1 MQHRA
6 PRPPRTVIATSVLAL
21 VVGAGGVVG
30 GLSTTEESTPAAV
43 GVQVPDLDE
52 VAHTRWLDGQYASRQ
67 ARSGWSGSTTSTPAR
82 RAQQST
88 STPTTSSP
96 SPSWSAGSS
105 TSPAPAPSTTA
116 PSTTAPSTTA
126 PGTTAPSTTAPG
138 ATAPSA
144 ATPTTAPSTTPAPA
158 PAPTAPAGGQQG
170 TGATG
175 YAAFD
180 SVEEFTTPVARGQ
193 WPGDG
198 RGPSAYP
205 RYLSYVDGTSGKYYP
220 SDVLSVHDGVLD
232 WYCHDSK
239 AAAVLPFGYEGFT
252 YGTYTVR
259 MRTENFPQYHIAF
272 LLWPVTDQWTHELDG
287 PEGETTDTHPYPAVL
302 QSGPQNPTFNP
313 NGSKKV
319 PESWNDAG
327 FHDYTWQWTK
337 DQVRFYQDGVLVST
351 ATGNIPNQAMRPV
364 LQVEWSN
371 RLGSAQPDPSI
382 TGHVYVD
389 AVMYDADPNI
399 AVPVV

>member
-1 MQHRA
+1 MQ
-6 PRPPRTVIATSVLAL
+6 
-21 VVGAGGVVG
+21 
-30 GLSTTEESTPAAV
+30 
-43 GVQVPDLDE
+43 
-52 VAHTRWLDGQYASRQ
+52 
-67 ARSGWSGSTTSTPAR
+67 
-82 RAQQST
+82 
-88 STPTTSSP
+88 
-96 SPSWSAGSS
+96 
-105 TSPAPAPSTTA
+105 
-116 PSTTAPSTTA
+116 
-126 PGTTAPSTTAPG
+126 
-138 ATAPSA
+138 
-144 ATPTTAPSTTPAPA
+144 
-158 PAPTAPAGGQQG
+158 
-170 TGATG
+170 
-175 YAAFD
+175 
-180 SVEEFTTPVARGQ
+180 EFTTPVARGQ

-205 RYLSYVDGTSGKYYP
+205 QYLSYVDGTSGKYYP

-239 AAAVLPFGYEGFT
+239 AAAVLPFGYQGFT

-259 MRTENFPQYHIAF
+259 MRTDNFPQYHIAF

-313 NGSKKV
+313 DGSRKV
-319 PESWNDAG
+319 PQSWNDAE
-327 FHDYTWQWTK
+327 FHDYTWQWTR

-371 RLGSAQPDPSI
+371 RLGGARPDPSI

>member
-6 PRPPRTVIATSVLAL
+6 PRRPRTFVATSVLAL
-21 VVGAGGVVG
+21 VVGTGGVVG
-30 GLSTTEESTPAAV
+30 GLLSGEESTPEAA
-43 GVQVPDLDE
+43 GVQAPSLSE
-52 VAHTRWLDGQYASRQ
+52 AAQTRWLDAQRGSLQSRPSQ
-67 ARSGWSGSTTSTPAR
+67 RSSVRETPSS

-88 STPTTSSP
+88 PAPSSTSAQSPSRSAGTSPTAAPTPSTTTPSATTTPTT
-96 SPSWSAGSS
+96 
-105 TSPAPAPSTTA
+105 TTTPRA
-116 PSTTAPSTTA
+116 TT
-126 PGTTAPSTTAPG
+126 PG
-138 ATAPSA
+138 
-144 ATPTTAPSTTPAPA
+144 TPAPT
-158 PAPTAPAGGQQG
+158 PAATVTPDAGQQG

-180 SVEEFTTPVARGQ
+180 SVEEFATPVARGQ

-232 WYCHDSK
+232 WYCHESK

-259 MRTENFPQYHIAF
+259 MRTDNFPQYHIAF

-302 QSGPQNPTFNP
+302 QSGPQNPTFSP
-313 NGSKKV
+313 DGSKKV
-319 PESWNDAG
+319 PHSWNDAE
-327 FHDYTWQWTK
+327 FHDYTWQWTE
-337 DQVRFYQDGVLVST
+337 DEVRFYQDGVLVST
-351 ATGNIPNQAMRPV
+351 ATGNIPNQPMRPV

-371 RLGSAQPDPSI
+371 RLGGAAPDPSI

-389 AVMYDADPNI
+389 AVMYDADPDI
-399 AVPVV
+399 AVPIV